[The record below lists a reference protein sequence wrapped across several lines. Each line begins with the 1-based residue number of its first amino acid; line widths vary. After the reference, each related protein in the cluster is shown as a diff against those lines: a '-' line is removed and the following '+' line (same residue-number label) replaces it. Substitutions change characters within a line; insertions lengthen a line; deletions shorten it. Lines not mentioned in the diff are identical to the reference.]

1 MTVGRA
7 FAVAAALG
15 LGLAAG
21 CATREPVEPAAA
33 ATAATAT
40 DGLKARY
47 CGQVVRVRSA
57 GQYVVIE
64 CGWPPP
70 AGTEVALMRGGVE
83 VGRARVTARRRGV
96 FVTAE
101 VLKGEPAVGD
111 AIGSTGGSEDKR

>member
-7 FAVAAALG
+7 FAMAAALG
-15 LGLAAG
+15 LGLVAG
-21 CATREPVEPAAA
+21 CATRAPREPAAA
-33 ATAATAT
+33 STTA

-47 CGQVVRVRSA
+47 CGQVVRVRGA
-57 GQYVVIE
+57 ERYVVIE

-70 AGTEVALMRGGVE
+70 AGTEVALMRGGAE

-101 VLKGEPAVGD
+101 MLKGEPAVGD
-111 AIGSTGGSEDKR
+111 AIGPAGGAEDKR